1 MRSDI
6 RDQSSD
12 IRGNMQAVILAG
24 GEGTR
29 LRPLT
34 LDRPKPTVPLLNIP
48 FLHYQLALF
57 SRHRIQDVILS
68 VSHRPD
74 AIRAVMGEG
83 TVGDVR
89 LRYRMEES
97 PLGTG
102 GGVRNSADLL
112 SGRLV
117 VCNGDILTDLD
128 LTAVCRF
135 HEENRAKATIVLTRV
150 LDPTQYG
157 LIELEPSGRVR
168 RFREKPSAEEITTDT
183 INAGTYVLERELLDE
198 IPEGVPYSIERQF
211 FPALLERGIPVFGY
225 VSPSYWLD
233 IGTPA
238 KYLQAHRDLL
248 SGSMDSPLPIPGK
261 RLAEGI
267 WAAEGAT
274 LNARC
279 HYRPPLLIGPEV
291 EIEPGATLGPFA
303 VLGARAR
310 IGRAAV
316 VESSVL
322 WEESVVGQESAL
334 ASSLLGR
341 GCRIGA
347 HVVVQD
353 AVLGQGAVVPDYS
366 ILGSRS

>member
-1 MRSDI
+1 
-6 RDQSSD
+6 
-12 IRGNMQAVILAG
+12 MQAVILAG

-34 LDRPKPTVPLLNIP
+34 LDRPKPTVPLLNTP
-48 FLHYQLALF
+48 FLHYQLALL
-57 SRHRIQDVILS
+57 SRHQIQDVILS

-74 AIRAVMGEG
+74 AIRAIMGEG
-83 TVGDVR
+83 GVGKVK
-89 LRYRMEES
+89 LRYRIAES

-112 SGRLV
+112 TGRLV
-117 VCNGDILTDLD
+117 VFNGDILTDLD
-128 LTAVCRF
+128 LSAVNRF
-135 HEENRAKATIVLTRV
+135 HEERGAKATIVLTRV
-150 LDPTQYG
+150 PDPTQYG

-198 IPEGVPYSIERQF
+198 IPAGSPYSIERQF
-211 FPALLERGIPVFGY
+211 FPTLLERGVPVFGY
-225 VSPSYWLD
+225 VSSSYWLD

-248 SGSMDSPLPIPGK
+248 SGSLDSPLPIPGK
-261 RLAEGI
+261 KLADGI
-267 WAAEGAT
+267 WAANGIA
-274 LNARC
+274 LDAQR
-279 HYRPPLLIGPEV
+279 HYRAPLLIGPEV

-310 IGRAAV
+310 IGRGAL

-322 WEESVVGQESAL
+322 WEDSVVGQDTSL
-334 ASSLLGR
+334 TGSLLGR

-347 HVVVQD
+347 HVIVQN

-366 ILGSRS
+366 ILGSRQ